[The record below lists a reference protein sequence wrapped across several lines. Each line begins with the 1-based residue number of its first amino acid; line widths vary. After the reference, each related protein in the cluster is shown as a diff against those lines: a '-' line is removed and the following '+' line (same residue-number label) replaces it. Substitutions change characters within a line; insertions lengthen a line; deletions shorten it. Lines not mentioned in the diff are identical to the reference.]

1 LFRDSNYGSI
11 SGGFN
16 FELLMDG
23 YYWNLKNYN
32 PEYNTPENLFSSY
45 LYINNIYPYYED
57 YYITTGN
64 FQIEVYSTTQ
74 PAPRIIR
81 NGKFKL
87 LIKINEGILTNETCD

>member
-32 PEYNTPENLFSSY
+32 PEYNTPENLHSSY
-45 LYINNIYPYYED
+45 LYIKNIYPYYED
-57 YYITTGN
+57 YYIVTGN
-64 FQIEVYSTTQ
+64 FQIEVYSTSQ
-74 PAPRIIR
+74 PVPRLIR